1 MKKLIPA
8 VAMAL
13 GISVP
18 GFGLEPLPFDG
29 TQWRPVNLKFP
40 GSETIRVENVP
51 LETTG
56 RQVPALCLM
65 RTASGGRTGSRFIRG
80 VDHISHSPERKEIIY
95 LPSTHT
101 GLCGDTVR
109 KRSMEVYGSFP
120 R

>member
-56 RQVPALCLM
+56 RQVPAVIWGTPRPPVIELTL
-65 RTASGGRTGSRFIRG
+65 RSRPPKF
-80 VDHISHSPERKEIIY
+80 E
-95 LPSTHT
+95 
-101 GLCGDTVR
+101 
-109 KRSMEVYGSFP
+109 SF
-120 R
+120 